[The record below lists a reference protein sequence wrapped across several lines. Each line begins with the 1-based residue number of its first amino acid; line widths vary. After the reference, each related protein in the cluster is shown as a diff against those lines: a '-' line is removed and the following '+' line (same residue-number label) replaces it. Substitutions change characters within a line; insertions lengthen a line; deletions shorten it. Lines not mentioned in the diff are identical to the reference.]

1 MSETDDT
8 DVLLL
13 IPPDF
18 FLVHTSGSDDSIL
31 ESSRTVVH
39 KPPSCTA
46 QAIGKLVDQVHS
58 LESRLESLEINSTI
72 TDSSIGSVPR
82 RKNWET
88 ESYCNSLDRKC
99 YTFPRRRRRKVSK
112 RERRLDLSLTS
123 FDSSSTRK
131 TVPPLPLKDI
141 EVAYLGTRRDAIH
154 DSPSMDGDVSSIV
167 STPNKKNDK
176 LLLHE
181 IDEFLTKVDA
191 YETPGTKYKESDTT
205 LSSENVIRATGDYI
219 SHKLDRSNAEEI
231 KLPSG
236 RTVST
241 AVLDKYIYLVKSN
254 PQSATEKPEPSTS
267 RSKLQYEEPVPNRS
281 LEMPKPP
288 DLSKTVQESKSPSIR
303 RLNFSENKDI
313 QPTSTPKKPLS
324 STVNYI
330 DIFKPSSNKIYE
342 RATKVLEQYK
352 SQNSSRN
359 TQNMDSYVSKDEF
372 KMPQMRPFTEGK
384 DILKNKL
391 MDTIDTD
398 LLSLS
403 DLWGEKEKGDKGDS
417 IKLEEERLKREV
429 CNNHFNHY
437 YYALLILF
445 FKYRACNRG

>member
-72 TDSSIGSVPR
+72 TDSSIGSIPR
-82 RKNWET
+82 GKNWET

-112 RERRLDLSLTS
+112 RERRQDCSLTS
-123 FDSSSTRK
+123 LDSSSTRK
-131 TVPPLPLKDI
+131 SIPPLPLKYI
-141 EVAYLGTRRDAIH
+141 ELAYLDTTRRGATNDTQ
-154 DSPSMDGDVSSIV
+154 SMDGDISSII
-167 STPNKKNDK
+167 STPSKKNDK

-191 YETPGTKYKESDTT
+191 YETPDTKYKDYDTT
-205 LSSENVIRATGDYI
+205 LSPENVIKATGDFI
-219 SHKLDRSNAEEI
+219 SQKLDRSNAGEI

-236 RTVST
+236 RIVSS
-241 AVLDKYIYLVKSN
+241 AILDKYIYLVKSN
-254 PQSATEKPEPSTS
+254 PHSATEKPETSTS
-267 RSKLQYEEPVPNRS
+267 RSKLQYEETVPNRT
-281 LEMPKPP
+281 LETSKAP
-288 DLSKTVQESKSPSIR
+288 DLSKSTQESKSPSIR
-303 RLNFSENKDI
+303 RLNFSENKDV
-313 QPTSTPKKPLS
+313 QPTSTPKKLS
-324 STVNYI
+324 TSTVNYI
-330 DIFKPSSNKIYE
+330 DAFKPSSNKIYE

-352 SQNSSRN
+352 SQNCSRN
-359 TQNMDSYVSKDEF
+359 TQNMDSYMSKEEF
-372 KMPQMRPFTEGK
+372 KMPQMRPFADGK
-384 DILKNKL
+384 GYLKNKL
-391 MDTIDTD
+391 MDSVDTE

-403 DLWGEKEKGDKGDS
+403 DLWGEKEKGDRGDN

-429 CNNHFNHY
+429 SNNN
-437 YYALLILF
+437 LNW
-445 FKYRACNRG
+445 ACYNMSPVPYWL

>member
-18 FLVHTSGSDDSIL
+18 FLVQTSGSDDSIL

-46 QAIGKLVDQVHS
+46 QAIGKLANQVHS

-72 TDSSIGSVPR
+72 TDSNLGSIPR
-82 RKNWET
+82 RKNWEA
-88 ESYCNSLDRKC
+88 ESFSDSFDRKC

-112 RERRLDLSLTS
+112 RERRQDFSLTS

-131 TVPPLPLKDI
+131 SIPPLPLKDL
-141 EVAYLGTRRDAIH
+141 ELAYLDTTRRGAVN
-154 DSPSMDGDVSSIV
+154 DSQTMDEDISSII
-167 STPNKKNDK
+167 STPSKKNDK

-181 IDEFLTKVDA
+181 IDEFLTKVDN
-191 YETPGTKYKESDTT
+191 YETPDTKYEEYDTT
-205 LSSENVIRATGDYI
+205 LSPESVIKATGDYI
-219 SHKLDRSNAEEI
+219 SQKLDRSNAGEI

-236 RTVST
+236 RMVSS
-241 AVLDKYIYLVKSN
+241 AILNKYIYLVKSN
-254 PQSATEKPEPSTS
+254 PHSATEQPEPSTS
-267 RSKLQYEEPVPNRS
+267 RSKLQYQESIPNHT
-281 LEMPKPP
+281 LETPKAH
-288 DLSKTVQESKSPSIR
+288 DLSKTTQQSKSPSIR
-303 RLNFSENKDI
+303 RLNFSENKDV
-313 QPTSTPKKPLS
+313 QPTSTPKKPVT
-324 STVNYI
+324 STANYI
-330 DIFKPSSNKIYE
+330 DVFKPSSNKIYE

-352 SQNSSRN
+352 SQNCSRN
-359 TQNMDSYVSKDEF
+359 SQNMDSYMSKDEF

-384 DILKNKL
+384 DFLKSKL
-391 MDTIDTD
+391 MDTVETD

-403 DLWGEKEKGDKGDS
+403 DLWGEKEKGERGDN

-429 CNNHFNHY
+429 SNNNLKLKKTLY
-437 YYALLILF
+437 WL
-445 FKYRACNRG
+445 

>member
-18 FLVHTSGSDDSIL
+18 FLVHTSGSDNSIL

-46 QAIGKLVDQVHS
+46 QVIGKLVDQVHS

-72 TDSSIGSVPR
+72 TDSSVGSITR
-82 RKNWET
+82 NKNWES

-99 YTFPRRRRRKVSK
+99 YTFPRRRRRKVFK
-112 RERRLDLSLTS
+112 RERRQDLSLTS
-123 FDSSSTRK
+123 FDSACTRK
-131 TVPPLPLKDI
+131 SIPRLPLKDI
-141 EVAYLGTRRDAIH
+141 ELAYTDTIRCSTVN
-154 DSPSMDGDVSSIV
+154 DSPSMDGDISSIT
-167 STPNKKNDK
+167 STPSKKNDK

-191 YETPGTKYKESDTT
+191 YETPDTKFKASDIT
-205 LSSENVIRATGDYI
+205 LSPDKVIKATGEYI
-219 SHKLDRSNAEEI
+219 AQKLDKSNTDEI

-236 RTVST
+236 RIVSSNI
-241 AVLDKYIYLVKSN
+241 LDKYIYLV
-254 PQSATEKPEPSTS
+254 QSHPPSAKEKPELSAS
-267 RSKLQYEEPVPNRS
+267 RSKLQYEDTVPSHILETPKAPELRRTS
-281 LEMPKPP
+281 LEP
-288 DLSKTVQESKSPSIR
+288 QSPSIR
-303 RLNFSENKDI
+303 RLNFSENKDV
-313 QPTSTPKKPLS
+313 QPTSTPKKPLAS
-324 STVNYI
+324 SGNYV
-330 DIFKPSSNKIYE
+330 DTFRPSSNKIYE

-359 TQNMDSYVSKDEF
+359 MQSMDTYLTKDEF

-384 DILKNKL
+384 DLLKNRFI
-391 MDTIDTD
+391 DTIDTE

-403 DLWGEKEKGDKGDS
+403 DLWGEKEKGEKGDS

-429 CNNHFNHY
+429 SNHFN
-437 YYALLILF
+437 
-445 FKYRACNRG
+445 

>member
-46 QAIGKLVDQVHS
+46 QALGKLVSQVHS
-58 LESRLESLEINSTI
+58 LESRLENLEINSTV
-72 TDSSIGSVPR
+72 TDSSIGSIPR
-82 RKNWET
+82 RKNWES

-112 RERRLDLSLTS
+112 RERRQDLSLTS

-131 TVPPLPLKDI
+131 SIPPLPLKDI
-141 EVAYLGTRRDAIH
+141 ELAYLDTTRCGTVN
-154 DSPSMDGDVSSIV
+154 DSPSMDGDISSII

-191 YETPGTKYKESDTT
+191 YEAPDSRYKESDTT
-205 LSSENVIRATGDYI
+205 LSPENVIKATGDYI
-219 SHKLDRSNAEEI
+219 SQKLDKSNTGEI

-236 RTVST
+236 RMVSS
-241 AVLDKYIYLVKSN
+241 AILDKYIYLVNSN
-254 PQSATEKPEPSTS
+254 PHSAKEKPEPSTS
-267 RSKLQYEEPVPNRS
+267 RSRLQYVETIPNRT
-281 LEMPKPP
+281 LESPKAP
-288 DLSKTVQESKSPSIR
+288 DLSKTAQESKSPSIR
-303 RLNFSENKDI
+303 RLNFSESKDV
-313 QPTSTPKKPLS
+313 QPTSTPKKPLT

-330 DIFKPSSNKIYE
+330 DAFKPSSNKIYE

-359 TQNMDSYVSKDEF
+359 TQNTDHYLSKDEF

-384 DILKNKL
+384 DLLKNKL
-391 MDTIDTD
+391 MDTIETD

-403 DLWGEKEKGDKGDS
+403 DLWGEKEKGERGDS

-429 CNNHFNHY
+429 SNNN
-437 YYALLILF
+437 I
-445 FKYRACNRG
+445 N

>member
-46 QAIGKLVDQVHS
+46 QAIGKLVDQVQS

-72 TDSSIGSVPR
+72 TDSSIGSIPK
-82 RKNWET
+82 RKNWESA
-88 ESYCNSLDRKC
+88 SYCNSLERKC

-112 RERRLDLSLTS
+112 RERRQDLSLTS

-131 TVPPLPLKDI
+131 SVPPLALKDI
-141 EVAYLGTRRDAIH
+141 ELAYLDNRSGTVN
-154 DSPSMDGDVSSIV
+154 DSPSMDGDISSII
-167 STPNKKNDK
+167 STPSKKNDK

-191 YETPGTKYKESDTT
+191 YETPDIKYKESETT
-205 LSSENVIRATGDYI
+205 LSPENVIKATGDYI
-219 SHKLDRSNAEEI
+219 SQKLDRSNTDEI

-236 RTVST
+236 RTVSS
-241 AVLDKYIYLVKSN
+241 AILDKYIYLVKSN
-254 PQSATEKPEPSTS
+254 PQSATEHPEPSTS
-267 RSKLQYEEPVPNRS
+267 RSKFQYEEHVPSRS
-281 LEMPKPP
+281 FQMSKTPE
-288 DLSKTVQESKSPSIR
+288 LSKPARESKSPSTR
-303 RLNFSENKDI
+303 RLNFSENKDV
-313 QPTSTPKKPLS
+313 QPTSTPKKPLTS
-324 STVNYI
+324 SVNYI
-330 DIFKPSSNKIYE
+330 DVFKPSSNKIYE

-359 TQNMDSYVSKDEF
+359 TQNTDSYVCKDNF

-391 MDTIDTD
+391 IDTIDTD

-429 CNNHFNHY
+429 CNN
-437 YYALLILF
+437 
-445 FKYRACNRG
+445 RRQ

>member
-72 TDSSIGSVPR
+72 TDCSISSNPR
-82 RKNWET
+82 RKNWES
-88 ESYCNSLDRKC
+88 ESYCDSLDRKC
-99 YTFPRRRRRKVSK
+99 YTFPRRRRRKVTK
-112 RERRLDLSLTS
+112 REQRQDLSLTS

-131 TVPPLPLKDI
+131 SIPPLPLKDI
-141 EVAYLGTRRDAIH
+141 ELAYLDTTRRDTVN
-154 DSPSMDGDVSSIV
+154 DSPSMDGDISSII
-167 STPNKKNDK
+167 STPSKKNDK

-191 YETPGTKYKESDTT
+191 YETPDTKYKESDAT
-205 LSSENVIRATGDYI
+205 LSPENVIKATGDYI
-219 SHKLDRSNAEEI
+219 SQKLDKSNAGDI

-236 RTVST
+236 RMVSS
-241 AVLDKYIYLVKSN
+241 AILDKYIYLVKSN
-254 PQSATEKPEPSTS
+254 PPSATEKPEPSTS
-267 RSKLQYEEPVPNRS
+267 RSKLQYEETIHRS
-281 LEMPKPP
+281 LESSKAP
-288 DLSKTVQESKSPSIR
+288 DLSKATQESKSPSIR
-303 RLNFSENKDI
+303 RLNFLENKDV
-313 QPTSTPKKPLS
+313 QPTSTPKKPLT

-330 DIFKPSSNKIYE
+330 DLFKPSSNKIYE

-352 SQNSSRN
+352 SQNCSRN
-359 TQNMDSYVSKDEF
+359 TQNTDSYVSKDEF

-384 DILKNKL
+384 DLLKNKL

-403 DLWGEKEKGDKGDS
+403 DLWGEKEKGDRGDS
-417 IKLEEERLKREV
+417 VKLEEERLKREV
-429 CNNHFNHY
+429 CNNNFNH
-437 YYALLILF
+437 ID
-445 FKYRACNRG
+445 NN

>member
-46 QAIGKLVDQVHS
+46 QALGKLVDQVHS

-72 TDSSIGSVPR
+72 TDSSISSIPR
-82 RKNWET
+82 RKNWES

-99 YTFPRRRRRKVSK
+99 YTFPRRRRRKISK
-112 RERRLDLSLTS
+112 RERRQDLSLTS

-131 TVPPLPLKDI
+131 SIPPLSLDT
-141 EVAYLGTRRDAIH
+141 TRRGTAN
-154 DSPSMDGDVSSIV
+154 DSPSMDGDISSII
-167 STPNKKNDK
+167 STPSKKNDK

-191 YETPGTKYKESDTT
+191 YETPDTKYKESDAT
-205 LSSENVIRATGDYI
+205 LSPENVIKATGDYI
-219 SHKLDRSNAEEI
+219 SQKLDKGNAIDI

-236 RTVST
+236 RMVSS
-241 AVLDKYIYLVKSN
+241 AILDKYIYLVKSN
-254 PQSATEKPEPSTS
+254 PPSATEKPEPSTS
-267 RSKLQYEEPVPNRS
+267 RSKLQYEETLHRT
-281 LEMPKPP
+281 LESSKAP
-288 DLSKTVQESKSPSIR
+288 DLSKTTQESKSPSIR
-303 RLNFSENKDI
+303 RLKFSENKDV
-313 QPTSTPKKPLS
+313 QPTSTPKKPLTS
-324 STVNYI
+324 AANYI
-330 DIFKPSSNKIYE
+330 DVFKPSSNKIYE
-342 RATKVLEQYK
+342 RATRVLEQYK
-352 SQNSSRN
+352 SQNCSKN

-384 DILKNKL
+384 DLLKNKL
-391 MDTIDTD
+391 MDTIETD

-403 DLWGEKEKGDKGDS
+403 DLWGEKEKGDRGDS
-417 IKLEEERLKREV
+417 VKLEEERLKREV
-429 CNNHFNHY
+429 CNNHFNH
-437 YYALLILF
+437 ID
-445 FKYRACNRG
+445 NN